1 MTATLPRD
9 YRDMLECMLRHQVEF
24 LLVGDWAVA
33 VHGHQRATKDIDL
46 FVHPT
51 QENAARVLRALAD
64 FGAPLAGLTA
74 LDFAEPGLVFQI
86 GTSLRIDITTLIDGL
101 DWPAAAQ
108 GAISVEVDGLRV
120 PVIGRDALV
129 ANKLAA
135 GRKQDLADA
144 EALQRG
150 SVRGKRGDP

>member
-33 VHGHQRATKDIDL
+33 VHGHQRATKD
-46 FVHPT
+46 
-51 QENAARVLRALAD
+51 
-64 FGAPLAGLTA
+64 
-74 LDFAEPGLVFQI
+74 
-86 GTSLRIDITTLIDGL
+86 IDITTLIDGL

-150 SVRGKRGDP
+150 SVSVRGKSGDP